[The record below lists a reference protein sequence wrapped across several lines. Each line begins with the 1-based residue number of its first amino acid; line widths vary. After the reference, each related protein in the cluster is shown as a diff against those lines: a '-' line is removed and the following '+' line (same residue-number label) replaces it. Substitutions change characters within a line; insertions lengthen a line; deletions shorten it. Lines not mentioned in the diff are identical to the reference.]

1 MVMTDANIPSKEQL
15 ENMDPDPDSVVF
27 REGDDGVRFRFHTVS
42 GLSVDETN
50 ARTYTRTFGHY
61 FVENDICEKIDELI
75 SESKSEQSV
84 ISSFQRLPSQ
94 AYEVQIEVDSNI
106 SQMNVEFDKNKGV
119 IEIPPHSQYV
129 DSADEILSDL
139 EDTL

>member
-15 ENMDPDPDSVVF
+15 ENMDPDRDTVVY
-27 REGDDGVRFRFHTVS
+27 REDDDGVRFRFYTVS

-61 FVENDICEKIDELI
+61 FVDNDICEEIDRLI

-84 ISSFQRLPSQ
+84 ISSFQRLPSE

-106 SQMNVEFDKNKGV
+106 SQMNVEFDRNKGV
-119 IEIPPHSQYV
+119 IEIPSHSQYV
-129 DSADEILSDL
+129 NLTDSILSDL
-139 EDTL
+139 EDSI